1 MPSRDLRAF
10 LVELDAQGQ
19 LTRVK
24 VPISPEVELAAVA
37 AHAEHHLSTSP
48 ALMFE
53 QVSGSPFRVVTNLAC
68 TADHMALALHVRTL
82 DDMRTRTEALFDFKI
97 PQGAMGIISRLA
109 ELMNIAQSIGI
120 TSNPIVRNPPI
131 YDHVHR
137 ESLDVSLFPAVKLTA
152 DESHTSFTHAL
163 IVAYDKE
170 SRANAIY
177 TTRAAV
183 INRDTLALR
192 LPKDAEERMIGAPA
206 AVVLG
211 VDPAF
216 LWSAHLP
223 LPVGFDPAVFAGW
236 LRGRAIPQ
244 ANGVT
249 QSVTI
254 PADAEAV
261 FEGVLTGE
269 THPVQWIEEGAL
281 VTETVHRFH
290 VTAIA
295 HRERAIIPVQFS
307 SPGELFWSRRAVE
320 RLLIPLLKTVIP
332 RLSDLY
338 HLSADHA
345 VAHVRAAHKEELLR
359 VGYAIWGI
367 IPHLK
372 RLTVINEFSATAA
385 QALKLTETGA
395 TDLSRDEAL
404 QSAASMMPLN
414 NLPPLPRVWEDY
426 GLKG

>member
-1 MPSRDLRAF
+1 MPARDLRAF

-19 LTRVK
+19 LARVK
-24 VPISPEVELAAVA
+24 MPVSPEVELAAVA

-53 QVSGSPFRVVTNLAC
+53 QVNGSAFRVVTNLVC

-120 TSNPIVRNPPI
+120 TTNPVVRNPPI

-137 ESLDVSLFPAVKLTA
+137 ESLDLFAFPAVKITA

-163 IVAYDKE
+163 IIAYDKE

-177 TTRAAV
+177 ATRAAV
-183 INRDTLALR
+183 IDRDTLAIR
-192 LPKDAEERMIGAPA
+192 IHKDAEERLIGAPA

-223 LPVGFDPAVFAGW
+223 LPVGFDPAVFAAW
-236 LRGRAIPQ
+236 LRGRVIPQ
-244 ANGVT
+244 ANGLT
-249 QSVTI
+249 QAVTI
-254 PADAEAV
+254 PADAEVA
-261 FEGVLTGE
+261 FEGTLTGE
-269 THPVQWIEEGAL
+269 THPVQWVEEGAL

-295 HRERAIIPVQFS
+295 HRERAIVPVQLS
-307 SPGELFWSRRAVE
+307 SANALFWSRRAVE

-332 RLSDLY
+332 RLSDLK
-338 HLSADHA
+338 HLSADQA
-345 VAHVRAAHKEELLR
+345 VAHVRTVHKEEMTR

-372 RLTVINEFSATAA
+372 QLTVINEFPADDA
-385 QALKLTETGA
+385 QALRITETGA

-404 QSAASMMPLN
+404 QSASTIPMN
-414 NLPPLPRVWEDY
+414 KLPPLPRAWEDY